1 MDQVPEWVG
10 RSETN
15 DSEAWSLYSRK
26 SGAATI
32 EMGRAEGRLG
42 RGQRE
47 SVHLLGHGPWL

>member
-47 SVHLLGHGPWL
+47 SVHLLSHGPWL